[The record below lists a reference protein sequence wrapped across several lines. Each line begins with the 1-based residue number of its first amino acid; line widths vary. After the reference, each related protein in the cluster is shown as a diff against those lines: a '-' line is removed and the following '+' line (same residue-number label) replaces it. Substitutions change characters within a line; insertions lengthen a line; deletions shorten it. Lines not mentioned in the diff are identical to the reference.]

1 MAAGVFVLTDA
12 TTLVAMEAA
21 HFASEADFQR
31 LLADFPELLAGDQI
45 DVVKPR
51 RFLLIDQEQRIGLE
65 EGGFPRWSLD
75 HLFLDQDGV
84 PTLVEVKRQTDT
96 RIRREVVGQMLDY
109 AANCDAFWSAESL
122 RAHFAGRCEASGL
135 DADVALV
142 QHLGVDGDAEGFW
155 AKVKT
160 NLQAGRIRMLFVAD
174 RIPQELRR
182 IIEFLNLQMQPA
194 EVLGIELRQYEGE
207 GMKALAP
214 VVIGRSQNA
223 VDRKAVGGGARGA
236 WDEAKVLETIAASG
250 EPNSTQAAREIIA
263 WCHTHAIRVQITS
276 TGAVGPVFEADGD
289 TLYPFLISPD
299 GSLTLYLGGLAKRP
313 AFESAVVRD
322 AWREQINLAPSIT
335 LPPDS
340 IVKQPRLPLAD
351 FTPATTAAFLR
362 AMEWFKA
369 RLTDH

>member
-1 MAAGVFVLTDA
+1 MAAGVFVLTGPG
-12 TTLVAMEAA
+12 TLVAMEAA

-31 LLADFPELLAGDQI
+31 LLSDFPELLAGDQM
-45 DVVKPR
+45 DVAKPR

-75 HLFLDQDGV
+75 HLFLDQDGI

-122 RAHFAGRCEASGL
+122 RAHFVGRCEATGQDPQSLIATHIGPEEDP
-135 DADVALV
+135 DA
-142 QHLGVDGDAEGFW
+142 FW

-182 IIEFLNLQMQPA
+182 IIEFLNVQMQPA
-194 EVLGIELRQYEGE
+194 EVLGVELRQYEGE
-207 GMKALAP
+207 GLKALAP
-214 VVIGRSQNA
+214 VVIGRTQSA
-223 VDRKAVGGGARGA
+223 ADRKGMSTGPKGG
-236 WDEAKVLETIAASG
+236 WDEARILEAIAGLG
-250 EPNSTQAAREIIA
+250 EPNSPAAARDIIA
-263 WCHTHAIRVQITS
+263 WCHSHAARVQITTAGS
-276 TGAVGPVFEADGD
+276 IGPVFGTAADP
-289 TLYPFLISPD
+289 LYPFLISPD

-313 AFESAVVRD
+313 AFEAATLRD
-322 AWREQINLAPSIT
+322 AFRLELNKAPGVS
-335 LPPDS
+335 LPPDA

-351 FTPATTAAFLR
+351 FAPSTTQAFLR
-362 AMEWFKA
+362 AMDWFKA
-369 RLTDH
+369 QLG

>member
-1 MAAGVFVLTDA
+1 
-12 TTLVAMEAA
+12 MEAA

-31 LLADFPELLAGDQI
+31 LLSDFPELLAGDQM
-45 DVVKPR
+45 DVAKPR

-75 HLFLDQDGV
+75 HLFLDQDGI

-122 RAHFAGRCEASGL
+122 RAHFVGRCEAAGQDPQSLIASHIGPEQDP
-135 DADVALV
+135 DA
-142 QHLGVDGDAEGFW
+142 FW

-194 EVLGIELRQYEGE
+194 EVLGVELRQYEGE
-207 GMKALAP
+207 GLKALAP

-223 VDRKAVGGGARGA
+223 ADRKGMSTGPKGA
-236 WDEAKVLETIAASG
+236 WDEARILDTIASLD
-250 EPNSTQAAREIIA
+250 EPNAPAAARDIIA
-263 WCHTHAIRVQITS
+263 WCHANASRVQITS
-276 TGAVGPVFEADGD
+276 AGAVGPVFETGTD

-299 GSLTLYLGGLAKRP
+299 GSLTIYLGGLAKRP
-313 AFESAVVRD
+313 AFEAATVRD
-322 AWREQINLAPSIT
+322 AFRLELNKAPGVS
-335 LPPDS
+335 LPADA
-340 IVKQPRLPLAD
+340 IVKQPRLALAD
-351 FTPATTAAFLR
+351 FPPSTTQGFLR
-362 AMEWFKA
+362 AMDWFKA
-369 RLTDH
+369 QLG